1 MKCKAANYPAPFRAQ
16 IRVLSRASVLSA
28 LVFTVIDASGQ
39 TQTPPV
45 ATPVG
50 HWVAEHP
57 SNAGI
62 GSWWDFRPDG
72 TLTMHIGAIVTSPI
86 TRSGDTFTSPPATT
100 NGAPIK
106 VTFRIDGDMLHLM
119 SPDTPEQTLARVGTA
134 PSATDL
140 LLGKWRPLPPA
151 TPSTDP
157 NIAAQQKMMTNAILV
172 FYADNRESVRIPF
185 TSVEGTWD
193 AAAHTLHVPNRPG
206 NYKFERT
213 GAKLTLGQPPDGKKT
228 DTYLPDPIFQ

>member
-1 MKCKAANYPAPFRAQ
+1 MSSKAANCSPLIRA
-16 IRVLSRASVLSA
+16 VVVSA
-28 LVFTVIDASGQ
+28 LVLAVPRVSGQ

-57 SNAGI
+57 SHSGI
-62 GSWWDFRPDG
+62 GSWWDFRSDG

-106 VTFRIDGDMLHLM
+106 VTFRIDGDTLHLM
-119 SPDTPEQTLARVGTA
+119 SPDTPEQTLARVGPA
-134 PSATDL
+134 PSATDP

-151 TPSTDP
+151 TPSPDP
-157 NIAAQQKMMTNAILV
+157 NTAAQQKMMTNAILV
-172 FYADNRESVRIPF
+172 FSADNTESVRIPF

-193 AAAHTLHVPNRPG
+193 ATAHTLRVENRPG
-206 NYKFERT
+206 TYTFERT

-228 DTYLPDPIFQ
+228 DTYLRDPIFQ